1 MAEYN
6 RDKVLTRIAGSLFIL
21 VGIVAGIIAYWGVK
35 SDYMLRNDKI

>member
-21 VGIVAGIIAYWGVK
+21 VGIVAGGGSRVGV
-35 SDYMLRNDKI
+35 

>member
-21 VGIVAGIIAYWGVK
+21 VGIVAGGSRVGV
-35 SDYMLRNDKI
+35 